1 MQKTCS
7 VCGCL
12 ISSVYYTLD
21 SGEVVC
27 ERDYLKTLDQCRKCG
42 QPVQG
47 KLVKL
52 SGSSYHPECFSC
64 QVIII
69 FNLIQENNTRS
80 YCDQTCKI
88 SLVGVPF
95 NVDEMKNIFC
105 ADCFKRYYLNFSNS
119 YNNFCESRK
128 FASSCSVCK
137 LPILPK
143 RGETVAARLRALGR
157 DFHPECFKCEVKH
170 TWKSKTIQ
178 DNLSFRIA
186 TKILTQKSLGLNA
199 TL

>member
-1 MQKTCS
+1 MTLSLTKSLQTMQKTCS

-42 QPVQG
+42 QPVHG

-69 FNLIQENNTRS
+69 FNLIQENNIEEISKIVEEVIENNSEVLERIANGEEKLIGFLVG
-80 YCDQTCKI
+80 QIIKI
-88 SLVGVPF
+88 SKGQVNPSVAKELLLK
-95 NVDEMKNIFC
+95 EI
-105 ADCFKRYYLNFSNS
+105 
-119 YNNFCESRK
+119 
-128 FASSCSVCK
+128 SS
-137 LPILPK
+137 
-143 RGETVAARLRALGR
+143 
-157 DFHPECFKCEVKH
+157 
-170 TWKSKTIQ
+170 
-178 DNLSFRIA
+178 
-186 TKILTQKSLGLNA
+186 
-199 TL
+199 

>member
-1 MQKTCS
+1 MSRWTSRIPDSFYQILPMSPPGTKSVWDQISKSINWPPEHHLTFPWPLKTKYSPFWSLWTWQELTEVGTMTLSLTKSLQTVQKTCS

-69 FNLIQENNTRS
+69 FT
-80 YCDQTCKI
+80 
-88 SLVGVPF
+88 F
-95 NVDEMKNIFC
+95 IF
-105 ADCFKRYYLNFSNS
+105 KKTIRGLNFI
-119 YNNFCESRK
+119 R
-128 FASSCSVCK
+128 
-137 LPILPK
+137 P
-143 RGETVAARLRALGR
+143 ARSA
-157 DFHPECFKCEVKH
+157 
-170 TWKSKTIQ
+170 
-178 DNLSFRIA
+178 
-186 TKILTQKSLGLNA
+186 
-199 TL
+199 